1 MAPDHAPR
9 TSPSTVPTPVVG
21 APRHRTTSTRA
32 VGARARLTA
41 LAGAVLLC
49 LAVLPGSSPA
59 QSAQPIEDYAGY
71 EPQTKCSPTAKPGTT
86 YLATWI
92 VKRHGGT
99 AGGISRPCRSGGA
112 SEHKEGRAFDWM
124 LDADDPADRERAE
137 RLLTRLFATD
147 KQGNPHALA
156 RRMGIMYLIWD
167 DTMYAAYDG
176 FAAKPYKHSGC
187 RTVTRCSQT
196 LRHRDHV
203 HISLTRAGGN
213 GTTSWYV
220 RRAAAEQRRSA
231 RAAERR
237 AAAREARREAR
248 VRASRTRIQ
257 DAEQMAE
264 HTWGFAG

>member
-1 MAPDHAPR
+1 M
-9 TSPSTVPTPVVG
+9 
-21 APRHRTTSTRA
+21 
-32 VGARARLTA
+32 
-41 LAGAVLLC
+41 LLC